1 MRKTRNAASSPVGRT
16 ADAGRSTRPSMTTF
30 AGWRQSN
37 FSPDWI
43 AIRLS
48 ATPSTPTTSSRK
60 WNLKDI
66 CSGTRAPSSQTN
78 IWRRSSKGHD
88 NFSWKGRPRSNCA
101 AGTAMPP
108 NFVLLD
114 AALPDVARL
123 MAAMVQARDAVE
135 HRSWSHP
142 QEPTGEAWWADVLA
156 DPRARKRERRT
167 DLAVKQAFYRLAD
180 EKREIILVACSKCDW
195 RAAFSRDDL
204 IATHGADYAMPNLL
218 NQLAAPTCS
227 RLGSHWDRCGV
238 HYVEPIEGAR
248 WRDES
253 GVGRFYTQVMKP
265 VQVDVSRRH

>member
-88 NFSWKGRPRSNCA
+88 NSSRKGRPRSNCA

-114 AALPDVARL
+114 ATLPDVARL
-123 MAAMVQARDAVE
+123 VAAMVQPRDAVE
-135 HRSWSHP
+135 RRSWSHP
-142 QEPTGEAWWADVLA
+142 TTEEWWADVLA
-156 DPRARKRERRT
+156 GPRARKRERRT
-167 DLAVKQAFYRLAD
+167 DLAVKLAFYRLAD

-195 RAAFSRDDL
+195 RAAFSRDEL
-204 IATHGADYAMPNLL
+204 IAAHGADYAMPDLL
-218 NQLAAPTCS
+218 NHLAAPGCN

-238 HYVEPIEGAR
+238 HYVEPIEDAR
-248 WRDES
+248 
-253 GVGRFYTQVMKP
+253 
-265 VQVDVSRRH
+265 